1 MLCPFGHQPE
11 KQKYLGAKMTILKY
25 YVKGYFQKWG
35 IVLLCH
41 APETEI
47 KRNDENMKGKV

>member
-1 MLCPFGHQPE
+1 
-11 KQKYLGAKMTILKY
+11 MTILKY

-47 KRNDENMKGKV
+47 KRNDENMKGKVWLDVD